1 MILTKQWVHEILET
15 MPEIFSANEF
25 IDKIII
31 NYEIETAR
39 EEAKNGNFSS
49 AEETEATIPKWLKD
63 N

>member
-1 MILTKQWVHEILET
+1 MGAWNFRNYARNL
-15 MPEIFSANEF
+15 FGNEF

-31 NYEIETAR
+31 KYEIETAR